1 MKTKKIALM
10 VIIFSCVTCVFLS
23 QGAQACYTLRGYQNP
38 CGWFCCEE
46 PNCCGGCALN
56 WYCFFVPWDIDCR
69 TTGSGDP
76 CPSCA
81 ALNNDTTKL
90 DVLRKMRDTRMARSA
105 FGRSLVKLYYKHSL
119 EITSILI
126 SDEELLSFVAPVVN
140 EIAEKAQAINSHEKV
155 SIDKALI
162 EDILNVADLINE
174 KASPELKAAIQRVK
188 KQIKSGYIFRSFG
201 ITVDD

>member
-1 MKTKKIALM
+1 M
-10 VIIFSCVTCVFLS
+10 V
-23 QGAQACYTLRGYQNP
+23 
-38 CGWFCCEE
+38 
-46 PNCCGGCALN
+46 
-56 WYCFFVPWDIDCR
+56 R
-69 TTGSGDP
+69 T
-76 CPSCA
+76 
-81 ALNNDTTKL
+81 
-90 DVLRKMRDTRMARSA
+90 A

-155 SIDKALI
+155 SIDQALI

-174 KASPELKAAIQRVK
+174 KASPELKAAVQRVK